1 MNVFHH
7 EKDNSKKPVY
17 DKFGALDIMTTFFFK
32 RFSFLISKNNIR
44 QRKLTHQKW
53 TNLAQFCFNSYIKAR
68 VETLF
73 MYLGNLYSN
82 KGGVII

>member
-17 DKFGALDIMTTFFFK
+17 DKFCALDIMTTFFFK

-44 QRKLTHQKW
+44 QRKLTHQK
-53 TNLAQFCFNSYIKAR
+53 
-68 VETLF
+68 
-73 MYLGNLYSN
+73 
-82 KGGVII
+82 